1 MSTNSNVAKE
11 TNPVKITTSVE
22 VANKSSRITDIEIV
36 HEKPNQPDSTFLF
49 PKTVFAKQN
58 RSSQAQWF
66 AEQKLL
72 GYNEVN
78 GNVS

>member
-22 VANKSSRITDIEIV
+22 VANKSSRITEIEIV

-72 GYNEVN
+72 DYNEVN

>member
-1 MSTNSNVAKE
+1 ME
-11 TNPVKITTSVE
+11 T
-22 VANKSSRITDIEIV
+22 EIV

-66 AEQKLL
+66 AEYKLL
-72 GYNEVN
+72 DYNEVN